1 MALLELDGI
10 VARYGAAEALHG
22 ISLSVAEAE
31 IVTLLG
37 PNGAGKSTIL
47 RAISGT
53 HVTVATGQ
61 MRLGGIDIL
70 PIPAEARVAE
80 GICHCPEGRH
90 LFPDLS
96 VRRNLEL
103 GAYLGGWTTAAA
115 ERLDLVFDL
124 FPVLKDR
131 LAQRCGTLSG
141 GEQQM
146 VAIGRALM
154 GHPRLLL
161 LDEPSVGIAHKLKT
175 QIFTAIDRIR
185 RMGTAVLIAEQDAG
199 LALAIADRAILIEGG
214 QVHAENVT
222 DKPDL
227 LADLTG
233 L

>member
-1 MALLELDGI
+1 MALLEAEEI

-22 ISLSVAEAE
+22 VSLSVGESE
-31 IVTLLG
+31 IVALLG

-53 HVTVATGQ
+53 HVTVSSGR
-61 MRLGGIDIL
+61 MRLSGIDLL
-70 PIPAEARVAE
+70 PIPAEGRVAE

-103 GAYLGGWTTAAA
+103 GAYLGGWTDAAA
-115 ERLDLVFDL
+115 ERLDLVFEL
-124 FPVLKDR
+124 FPALKQR
-131 LAQRCGTLSG
+131 FSQRCAALSG

-175 QIFTAIDRIR
+175 HIFAAIDRIR
-185 RMGTAVLIAEQDAG
+185 GMGTAVLIAEQDAA
-199 LALAIADRAILIEGG
+199 LALDIADRALMIEGG
-214 QVHAENVT
+214 EVRSESVT
-222 DKPDL
+222 GDPDF
-227 LADLTG
+227 LANLT
-233 L
+233 

>member
-1 MALLELDGI
+1 
-10 VARYGAAEALHG
+10 
-22 ISLSVAEAE
+22 
-31 IVTLLG
+31 
-37 PNGAGKSTIL
+37 
-47 RAISGT
+47 
-53 HVTVATGQ
+53 
-61 MRLGGIDIL
+61 
-70 PIPAEARVAE
+70 VAE

-175 QIFTAIDRIR
+175 QIFAAVDRIR
-185 RMGTAVLIAEQDAG
+185 GMGTAVLMAEQDAG

-227 LADLTG
+227 LAELTG
-233 L
+233 V